1 MHRYLRTIPIYIILF
16 PIFTVLALAANNL
29 GQIDLNVIWRPLI
42 LSGTVC
48 AVLYLLGWA
57 VLQNPFK
64 AGFLTFSLSFFAL
77 TYGHFFRIIQDR
89 VIGSW
94 VIGTHFYS
102 LILWGLL
109 TLLLIYFLVIKVRDP
124 QPLTQIFNIIFL
136 AITLLQFGKIGLYE
150 IRAAVIA
157 RNEAAPREETFLDP
171 DDDQPLPDVYFIILD
186 KFGRSDAL
194 QAYFNYDNSDFI
206 AGLEDLG
213 FWVADCSRSNYAF
226 TVMSLSSQ
234 LNMAYVEDLTNDP
247 CLQTTTALIQ
257 KNKVHEA
264 FNEIGYTTI
273 AFDMGFKWGN
283 MTHSDYYFDEYPQNI
298 TTWYLEPFE
307 ILYIRSTIGTFLFQ
321 KEVDIGLQAALS
333 SLERKA
339 ERTRLILEV
348 LPEIPL
354 MDGPKFVHAHIITPH
369 PPYLFNPDGT
379 LNENAED
386 TPQRIGYPSQLD
398 YLQPRILEIM
408 AEIIEKSDTP
418 PIIIL
423 EGDHAFGNKYVTSNL
438 LALYLPGEGEEGLY
452 DQMTLINVFPYI
464 FNTYYG
470 TEIPFKPD
478 LSFTH
483 TDDWYESTPL
493 WEWNS
498 ACWENSPAQPGI
510 PSSP

>member
-1 MHRYLRTIPIYIILF
+1 MRRFLRTIPIYIILF
-16 PIFTVLALAANNL
+16 PVFSVLALAANNL
-29 GQIDLNVIWRPLI
+29 GQIELNVIWRPLFLSAAGAGI
-42 LSGTVC
+42 LF
-48 AVLYLLGWA
+48 LLSWA
-57 VLQNPFK
+57 ILRNPQK

-77 TYGHFFRIIQDR
+77 TYGHFFRIMKDR
-89 VIGSW
+89 TIGSW
-94 VIGTHFYS
+94 IIGSHLYV

-109 TLLLIYFLVIKVRDP
+109 PILLIYLLVLKVRKP
-124 QPLTQIFNIIFL
+124 QPLTQIFNIVFL
-136 AITLLQFGKIGLYE
+136 AVTLLQSGRIAFYE

-157 RNEAAPREETFLDP
+157 RTEAAPAEETLLKP
-171 DDDQPLPDVYFIILD
+171 EEGQPLPDVYFIILD
-186 KFGRSDAL
+186 KYGRSDAL
-194 QAYFNYDNSDFI
+194 QAYFSYDNSDFI

-234 LNMAYVEDLTNDP
+234 LNMAYVEDLTDSP
-247 CLQTTTALIQ
+247 SLQTTTALIQ
-257 KNKVHEA
+257 KNKVHKA

-283 MTHSDYYFDEYPQNI
+283 MTRSDYYFDEYPRNI
-298 TTWYLEPFE
+298 TTWYLDPFE

-321 KEVDIGLQAALS
+321 KEVDIGLQATLS
-333 SLERKA
+333 NLERKA

-379 LNENAED
+379 LNEDAED
-386 TPQRIGYPSQLD
+386 TPQKIGYPAQLD
-398 YLQPRILEIM
+398 FLQPRILEIM
-408 AEIIEKSDTP
+408 AEIIDKSPTP

-423 EGDHAFGNKYVTSNL
+423 EGDHAFGNRYVTSNL
-438 LALYLPGEGEEGLY
+438 LALYLPGEGDEGLY

-470 TEIPFKPD
+470 TEIPLQPD
-478 LSFTH
+478 LSYTH

-493 WEWNS
+493 WEWN
-498 ACWENSPAQPGI
+498 ANCWEESPAEPGI
-510 PSSP
+510 PVSP